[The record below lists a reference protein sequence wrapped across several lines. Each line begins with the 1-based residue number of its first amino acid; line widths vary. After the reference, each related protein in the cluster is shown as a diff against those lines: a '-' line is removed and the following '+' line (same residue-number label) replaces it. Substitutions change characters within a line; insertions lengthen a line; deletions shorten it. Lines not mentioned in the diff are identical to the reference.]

1 MYEYKVIEITKV
13 VDGDTVDVLIDLG
26 FGVSYHQRVRL
37 AGIDA
42 PESRTR
48 NLQEKKLGLE
58 SKEYLKH
65 RIESCNSVVIKTE
78 KDDTGKFGRILGW
91 LFLDGDPES
100 INHEMIRS
108 GYAWVYGGGTKE
120 KDLNLLLATRSVS

>member
-65 RIESCNSVVIKTE
+65 RIESCDSVVIRTE
-78 KDDTGKFGRILGW
+78 KDANGKYGRILGW
-91 LFLDGDPES
+91 LFLNGDPES
-100 INHEMIRS
+100 INHEMIRA

-120 KDLNLLLATRSVS
+120 KDLNLLLAKRSAS